1 MLINGLQ
8 QSVERA
14 GYARWWKDFF
24 GKVSFEVRKYLPL
37 PLILFEH
44 ISILTGNAPQAVF
57 TFIFLNK
64 APSVLG
70 NQPQE
75 SVFFSPPDKDRA
87 AYSAA

>member
-1 MLINGLQ
+1 MLDG
-8 QSVERA
+8 
-14 GYARWWKDFF
+14 
-24 GKVSFEVRKYLPL
+24 GKIYIFLKAVSFEVRKYLPL
-37 PLILFEH
+37 PLIVFEH